1 MLSENCE
8 MWKKRELE
16 LYPGCSGLLPRCNRH
31 IHREEDS
38 RAKGLMVMNLE
49 ELSEQSDKSP
59 ISHTPEMGAFL
70 RNTQHSNRQMLV
82 DELVL
87 KTIGRIERE

>member
-1 MLSENCE
+1 
-8 MWKKRELE
+8 
-16 LYPGCSGLLPRCNRH
+16 
-31 IHREEDS
+31 
-38 RAKGLMVMNLE
+38 MVMNLE